1 MMIISHI
8 VLRNWKNFRKVDVDL
23 KERTF
28 VVGPNASGKSNFL
41 DAFRFLRDIAKPGG
55 GLQKAI
61 SDRGGISKMRC
72 LAARQPSEIVIGIGL
87 SDYGSEEI
95 LWKYEISIKQ
105 ESRGRR
111 QAHLNYK
118 RVWRGDDL
126 ILDRPVDEDKSDKER
141 LSQTYLEQIN
151 ANKEFRDIARYLEK
165 ALYLHIVPQLLKYP
179 VAFAGADLPGDPFGK
194 GFLERLAKTPEKTR
208 TAWLKKIDAALRIA
222 VPQLKELHYADENG
236 KPHLEA
242 IYEHWRPDAGKQ
254 REEQFS
260 DGTLR
265 LIGLLWAL
273 QEGDGLLL
281 LEEPEL
287 SLNAAIVARLPAI
300 IYKIQKQKKRQVI
313 MTSHSADLLRDRG
326 VSLHEALVLTTDK
339 EGTKV
344 ETAVKIKT
352 VRAMLESGMTPGD
365 AILPQTAPQN
375 TEQLLLEI

>member
-111 QAHLNYK
+111 QAHLNYE

-281 LEEPEL
+281 LEEP
-287 SLNAAIVARLPAI
+287 
-300 IYKIQKQKKRQVI
+300 
-313 MTSHSADLLRDRG
+313 
-326 VSLHEALVLTTDK
+326 
-339 EGTKV
+339 
-344 ETAVKIKT
+344 
-352 VRAMLESGMTPGD
+352 
-365 AILPQTAPQN
+365 
-375 TEQLLLEI
+375 

>member
-1 MMIISHI
+1 MIISHI
-8 VLRNWKNFRKVDVDL
+8 ILKNWKNFRKIEVDL
-23 KERTF
+23 KQRTF
-28 VVGPNASGKSNFL
+28 IVGPNASGKSNFL
-41 DAFRFLRDIAKPGG
+41 DAFRFLRDIAIPGG

-61 SDRGGISKMRC
+61 SDRGGVSKMRC
-72 LAARQPSEIVIGIGL
+72 LAARQTPEIVIGISL
-87 SDYGSEEI
+87 SEYGSKETI
-95 LWKYEISIKQ
+95 WKYEISIKQ

-111 QAHLNYK
+111 QSYLNYEK
-118 RVWRGDDL
+118 VWRGDKL
-126 ILDRPVDEDKSDKER
+126 ILNRPEDEDKSDKER

-151 ANKEFRDIARYLEK
+151 ANREFRDIAKYLEK

-179 VAFAGADLPGDPFGK
+179 VAFPGADLPGDPFGK
-194 GFLERLAKTPEKTR
+194 GFLERLANTPEKTR
-208 TAWLKKIDAALRIA
+208 NIWLKKIDTALRIA
-222 VPQLKELHYADENG
+222 VPQLKELHYEDENG

-265 LIGLLWAL
+265 MIGLLWAL

-287 SLNAAIVARLPAI
+287 SLNAAIISKLPAL

-326 VSLHEALVLTTDK
+326 VSLHEVLVLSPNK

-344 ETAVKIKT
+344 EAAANIKE
-352 VRAMLESGMTPGD
+352 VRAMLDGGMTPGD

-375 TEQLLLEI
+375 MEQLLLNI

>member
-1 MMIISHI
+1 MIISHI
-8 VLRNWKNFRKVDVDL
+8 ILKNWKNFRKIEVDL
-23 KERTF
+23 KQRTF
-28 VVGPNASGKSNFL
+28 IVGPNASGKSNFL
-41 DAFRFLRDIAKPGG
+41 DAFRFLRDIAIPGG

-61 SDRGGISKMRC
+61 SDRGGVSKMRC
-72 LAARQPSEIVIGIGL
+72 LAARQTPEIVIGISL
-87 SDYGSEEI
+87 SEYGSKETI
-95 LWKYEISIKQ
+95 WKYEISIKQ

-111 QAHLNYK
+111 QSYLNYEK
-118 RVWRGDDL
+118 VWRGDKL
-126 ILDRPVDEDKSDKER
+126 ILNRPEDEDKSDKER

-151 ANKEFRDIARYLEK
+151 ANREFRDIAKYLEK
-165 ALYLHIVPQLLKYP
+165 ALYLHIGPQLLKYP

-194 GFLERLAKTPEKTR
+194 GFLERLANTPEKTR
-208 TAWLKKIDAALRIA
+208 NIWLKKIDTALRIA
-222 VPQLKELHYADENG
+222 VPQLKELHYEDENG

-265 LIGLLWAL
+265 MIGLLWAL

-287 SLNAAIVARLPAI
+287 SLNAAIISKLPAL

-326 VSLHEALVLTTDK
+326 VSLHEVLVLSPNK

-344 ETAVKIKT
+344 EAAANIKE
-352 VRAMLESGMTPGD
+352 VRAMLDGGMTPGD

-375 TEQLLLEI
+375 MEQLLLNI

>member
-1 MMIISHI
+1 MIISHI
-8 VLRNWKNFRKVDVDL
+8 ILKNWKNFRKIEVDL
-23 KERTF
+23 KQRTF
-28 VVGPNASGKSNFL
+28 IVGPNASGKSNFL
-41 DAFRFLRDIAKPGG
+41 DAFRFLRDIAIPGG

-61 SDRGGISKMRC
+61 SDRGGVSKMRC
-72 LAARQPSEIVIGIGL
+72 LAARQTPEIVIGISL
-87 SDYGSEEI
+87 SEYGSEETI
-95 LWKYEISIKQ
+95 WKYEISIKQ

-111 QAHLNYK
+111 QSYLSYEK
-118 RVWRGDDL
+118 VWRGDEL
-126 ILDRPVDEDKSDKER
+126 ILNRPEDEDKSDKER

-151 ANKEFRDIARYLEK
+151 ANREFRDIAKYLEK

-194 GFLERLAKTPEKTR
+194 GFLERLANTPEKTR
-208 TAWLKKIDAALRIA
+208 TIWLKKIDAALRIA
-222 VPQLKELHYADENG
+222 VPQLKELHYEDENG

-265 LIGLLWAL
+265 MIGLLWAL

-287 SLNAAIVARLPAI
+287 SLNAAIISKLPAL

-313 MTSHSADLLRDRG
+313 MTSHSVDLLRDRG
-326 VSLHEALVLTTDK
+326 VSLHEVLVLSPNK

-344 ETAVKIKT
+344 EAAANIKE
-352 VRAMLESGMTPGD
+352 VRAMLDGGMTPGD

-375 TEQLLLEI
+375 MEQLLLNI

>member
-1 MMIISHI
+1 MIISHI
-8 VLRNWKNFRKVDVDL
+8 ILKNWKNFRKIEVDL
-23 KERTF
+23 KQRTF
-28 VVGPNASGKSNFL
+28 IVGPNASGKSNFL
-41 DAFRFLRDIAKPGG
+41 DAFRFLRDIAIPGG

-61 SDRGGISKMRC
+61 SDRGGVSKMRC
-72 LAARQPSEIVIGIGL
+72 LAARQTPEIVIGISL
-87 SDYGSEEI
+87 SEYGSKETI
-95 LWKYEISIKQ
+95 WKYEISIKQ

-111 QAHLNYK
+111 QSYLNYEK
-118 RVWRGDDL
+118 VWRGDKL
-126 ILDRPVDEDKSDKER
+126 ILNRPEDEDKSDKER

-151 ANKEFRDIARYLEK
+151 ANREFRDIAKYLEK

-194 GFLERLAKTPEKTR
+194 GFLERLANTPEKTR
-208 TAWLKKIDAALRIA
+208 NIWLKKIDTALRIA
-222 VPQLKELHYADENG
+222 VPQLKELHYEDENG

-265 LIGLLWAL
+265 MIGLLWAL

-287 SLNAAIVARLPAI
+287 SLNAAIISKLPAL

-326 VSLHEALVLTTDK
+326 VSLHEVLVLSPNK

-344 ETAVKIKT
+344 EAAANIKE
-352 VRAMLESGMTPGD
+352 VRAMLDGGMTPGD

-375 TEQLLLEI
+375 MEQLLLNI